1 LLLPFLFNPAW
12 ATPKRDD
19 EDNDDGSTKANGPET
34 ARSTESDA
42 EIVAIRMH
50 FFVLVSSSKSH
61 SSFSLFSRV
70 GKKLFSD
77 DDFNDF
83 GEEVDVSARRT
94 KGARR
99 DDDDALV
106 RAKELALNIAFCLI
120 LVVGVVVVIVIVI
133 IPLLSVAFAVLY
145 SF

>member
-1 LLLPFLFNPAW
+1 
-12 ATPKRDD
+12 
-19 EDNDDGSTKANGPET
+19 
-34 ARSTESDA
+34 
-42 EIVAIRMH
+42 M
-50 FFVLVSSSKSH
+50 
-61 SSFSLFSRV
+61 FSRV
-70 GKKLFSD
+70 GKKLLSD

-133 IPLLSVAFAVLY
+133 IPLLSVAFGSL
-145 SF
+145 FFLRGFE